1 MDPEQ
6 IIKTNHTLEILQQ
19 REKEKSDELL
29 RVIQEATR
37 IKEERDTVREKIT
50 QQLQPEREM
59 INDTTLDLMQVKEQE
74 REEFLAEIIHYA
86 KKVRVKKSKQFQKK
100 EIQYNA
106 MENIIKIDKTLDIF
120 QAKNA
125 KNQMNCRK
133 LLNKQKQSGI

>member
-50 QQLQPEREM
+50 QQLQPEREI
-59 INDTTLDLMQVKEQE
+59 INNTTLDLMQVKEQE
-74 REEFLAEIIHYA
+74 REELLAEIIHYA

-106 MENIIKIDKTLDIF
+106 MENIIKIDKTLIYF
-120 QAKNA
+120 RQRT
-125 KNQMNCRK
+125 RK
-133 LLNKQKQSGI
+133 IK